1 MKTFLLLCSLVV
13 GSSLGEI
20 LSAKGMRK
28 VGAVSFRPKA
38 LVGAIGR
45 MVRSPYLFVG
55 VACLAVA
62 FFSFI
67 SMLSYADLSFV
78 VPLTAVSYIT
88 NTLGARFF
96 LKERIS
102 KARWKGT
109 LLVTLGVTIISL
121 DKPVE
126 AFFRT
131 RSIKWLSLL
140 YSEFAPDEL
149 INQSGS
155 PIAFWAL
162 FALRAVLL
170 ACAIAAIAYYLIALA
185 SGLLWFADRRRQ
197 RALGLNY
204 VPPATIFKPVRGA
217 DAEAYENFAS
227 FCRQDY
233 PEYQIIFGVRHESDP
248 GVPIIRRLIADFPE
262 RDIELVISSNELG
275 HNAKVSNLQNMYA
288 KAKSD
293 VLLIAD
299 SDIRVEPDYLRRV
312 VAPLRPQAGPQD
324 GPQSNA
330 PVGSPAGRPQVGM
343 VTCLYR
349 GTNAKT
355 FAGLLENIGVSATF
369 GPDVCSARALEGVK
383 FAFGS
388 TIAMRRELLERMGGF
403 HALSDYLADDFL
415 LGNYAA
421 NEGQEVVLSDCVVEH
436 VSASDTFASMLRR
449 QLRWA
454 RTIRVSRPRGYRWM
468 ILTYG
473 TATSLA
479 ATLACGFSSLAL
491 WLLAATMVARFLPVF
506 VIGVY
511 GLKDR
516 ALARYFWLAPVRD
529 LIAVGVWAASLV
541 GDKIEWR
548 GAKFRVTPSGK
559 LAPPDSGLARLTNDV
574 E

>member
-38 LVGAIGR
+38 LTSAIGR
-45 MVRSPYLFVG
+45 MIRSPYLFAG

-67 SMLSYADLSFV
+67 SLLSYVDLSFV

-88 NTLGARFF
+88 NTAGARFF

-102 KARWKGT
+102 KARWMGT
-109 LLVTLGVTIISL
+109 LLVTLGVVIVSL
-121 DKPVE
+121 DKHVE

-131 RSIKWLSLL
+131 RSIEWITLL
-140 YSEFAPDEL
+140 YSELAPEEL
-149 INQSGS
+149 ISQAGA
-155 PIAFWAL
+155 PIAFWTL
-162 FALRAVLL
+162 FGLRAMLL
-170 ACAIAAIAYYLIALA
+170 VCVVASIVYYLIALA

-197 RALGLNY
+197 RALGLNHT
-204 VPPATIFKPVRGA
+204 PPATIFKPVRGA

-227 FCRQDY
+227 FCRQNY
-233 PEYQIIFGVRHESDP
+233 PEYQIIFGLREEGDP
-248 GVPIIRRLIADFPE
+248 AAPIIRRLIADFPE
-262 RDIELVISSNELG
+262 RDIELVISSDEVG

-288 KAKSD
+288 KAKHD

-299 SDIRVEPDYLRRV
+299 SDIRVGPDYLRRV
-312 VAPLRPQAGPQD
+312 MAPLRPQVGPQ
-324 GPQSNA
+324 
-330 PVGSPAGRPQVGM
+330 VSPEVRRPQVGM

-355 FAGLLENIGVSATF
+355 FAGLLENIGVSSTF
-369 GPDVCSARALEGVK
+369 APDVCSARALQGVK

-388 TIAMRRELLERMGGF
+388 TIAMRRETLERMGGF
-403 HALSDYLADDFL
+403 PALADYLADDFL
-415 LGNYAA
+415 LGSHAA
-421 NEGQEVVLSDCVVEH
+421 KEGLEVVLSDCVVEH
-436 VSASDTFASMLRR
+436 VSAPDTFAAMLRH

-454 RTIRVSRPRGYRWM
+454 RTVRVSRPWGYRGM
-468 ILTYG
+468 ILTHG
-473 TATSLA
+473 VATALM
-479 ATLACGFSSLAL
+479 ATLAWGFSGFSL
-491 WLLAATMVARFLPVF
+491 WLLAATILARFLPLF
-506 VIGVY
+506 VVGVY

-516 ALARYFWLAPVRD
+516 ALARYFWLAPIRD
-529 LIAVGVWAASLV
+529 LIAFGVWAVGLV
-541 GDKIEWR
+541 GDEIEWR
-548 GAKFRVTPSGK
+548 GVRFRVTPGGK
-559 LAPPDSGLARLTNDV
+559 LAPVDV

>member
-38 LVGAIGR
+38 LIGSLGR
-45 MVRSPYLFVG
+45 MIRNPYLFGG

-67 SMLSYADLSFV
+67 SLLSYADLSFV
-78 VPLTAVSYIT
+78 APLTAVTYIT

-96 LKERIS
+96 LNERIS
-102 KARWKGT
+102 KGRWMGT
-109 LLVTLGVTIISL
+109 MLVALGVAVISL
-121 DKPVE
+121 DKHVE
-126 AFFRT
+126 VFFKT
-131 RSIKWLSLL
+131 RVIEWAGLI
-140 YSEFAPDEL
+140 YSELAPEEMV
-149 INQSGS
+149 SRAAA
-155 PIAFWAL
+155 PVAFRAL

-170 ACAIAAIAYYLIALA
+170 ACVIAAIVYYLIALVA
-185 SGLLWFADRRRQ
+185 GLLWFADRRRQ

-204 VPPATIFKPVRGA
+204 TPPATIFKPVRGA

-227 FCRQDY
+227 FLRQDY
-233 PEYQIIFGVRHESDP
+233 PEYQIIFGLREESDLAI
-248 GVPIIRRLIADFPE
+248 PIIRRLIADFPE
-262 RDIELVISSNELG
+262 RDIELVVSPDELG

-288 KAKSD
+288 KAKHD

-312 VAPLRPQAGPQD
+312 MAPLRPQ
-324 GPQSNA
+324 SNSH
-330 PVGSPAGRPQVGM
+330 VGPQVGM

-369 GPDVCSARALEGVK
+369 GPDVCSARALQGVK

-388 TIAMRRELLERMGGF
+388 TIAMRRETLERMGGF
-403 HALSDYLADDFL
+403 PALADYLADDFL
-415 LGNYAA
+415 LGSHAA
-421 NEGQEVVLSDCVVEH
+421 KEGLEVVLSDCVVEH
-436 VSASDTFASMLRR
+436 VSAPDTFAAMLRH
-449 QLRWA
+449 QVRWA
-454 RTIRVSRPRGYRWM
+454 RTVRVSRPWGYRGM
-468 ILTYG
+468 IMTHG
-473 TATSLA
+473 VATALMAALA
-479 ATLACGFSSLAL
+479 WGFSGFAL
-491 WLLAATMVARFLPVF
+491 WLLAVTVLARFLPLF

-516 ALARYFWLAPVRD
+516 ALARYFWLAPIRD
-529 LIAVGVWAASLV
+529 LIAFGVWAAGLV
-541 GDKIEWR
+541 GDEIEWR
-548 GAKFRVTPSGK
+548 GVKFRVTPGGK
-559 LAPPDSGLARLTNDV
+559 LAPLDV